1 LSRINTISP
10 RRNGRNLRVRLR
22 EVVPHR
28 KDHTLNKEGSIMS
41 RREIMLTKILFLVLE
56 VEEEAEVE
64 LSHVS
69 HVGRMGTGHLSVQ
82 RKRRISEKLTSQKRR
97 GGMLREKTQKVKGR

>member
-1 LSRINTISP
+1 
-10 RRNGRNLRVRLR
+10 
-22 EVVPHR
+22 
-28 KDHTLNKEGSIMS
+28 MS
-41 RREIMLTKILFLVLE
+41 RGEIMLTQILFLVPE

-82 RKRRISEKLTSQKRR
+82 RKRRTSQKHR
-97 GGMLREKTQKVKGR
+97 GEMMRLKIHKAKGC